1 MSGWIKLDDGFI
13 DHPKFLRAGPLA
25 GYLHIAAMAWCN
37 RNRTDGV
44 VPRAQPARLVAWHTA
59 TDSLDPEVVGHIMPG
74 EEPVSW
80 AVLVSQLVD
89 TGLWVER
96 ADGDYELHGYLE
108 WQTSA
113 EEILAKQNG
122 VSAARSAAGKKG
134 ADARWN
140 GKPHSKADSKP
151 NGKPAANGKQ
161 TDSQEGRKKNEET
174 ALTALSDKPDDSV
187 EEPNVG
193 NIEDARAKLK
203 SVNEQRVFDAW
214 LEAAGKTGRTV
225 FNTERRNVIR
235 KALKDYPLDEVL
247 DAVRG
252 WRNSPHH
259 RGENPTSTVYNDLE
273 MLLRNSRQIEK
284 FRDFQRNGNGQVPEP
299 RGDGFGERLKAR
311 TLP

>member
-59 TDSLDPEVVGHIMPG
+59 TDSLDQEVVGHIMPG

-96 ADGDYELHGYLE
+96 PDGDYELHGYLE

-140 GKPHSKADSKP
+140 GKS
-151 NGKPAANGKQ
+151 NGKPHGKSNGKPEASARQ
-161 TDSQEGRKKNEET
+161 PDGQEGRKKNEET
-174 ALTALSDKPDDSV
+174 ALTALSDESDGDEIK
-187 EEPNVG
+187 
-193 NIEDARAKLK
+193 AKRK
-203 SVNEQRVFDAW
+203 ASNEQQQVFDAW
-214 LEAAGKTGRTV
+214 VQATKRSPGRTQ
-225 FNTERRNVIR
+225 FTPERRRVIAN
-235 KALKDYPLDEVL
+235 ALKSHGLDDCL
-247 DAVRG
+247 AAVTNIG
-252 WRNSPHH
+252 ADPWAMGANERNTPF
-259 RGENPTSTVYNDLE
+259 NDVEHALKGAK
-273 MLLRNSRQIEK
+273 RIEK
-284 FRDFQRNGNGQVPEP
+284 YRDFRGGVPEP